1 MKKYEIMYIVRP
13 NLEDE
18 ARKSLIESFARIFT
32 KMGAKT
38 VEVKEL
44 GMKVLAYEINDH
56 VKGFYVVMN
65 VEAPHEACD
74 EFDRLVKINEDVM
87 RHIVVKAEEIIPVP
101 AKPKSKPAPKKVA
114 RPVEA
119 KEEAKKERAAE

>member
-1 MKKYEIMYIVRP
+1 MKKYEIMYVIRP

-18 ARKSLIESFARIFT
+18 ARKSLVESFANIFT

-56 VKGFYVVMN
+56 RKGFYVVMN
-65 VEAPHEACD
+65 VEVGHEACD
-74 EFDRLVKINEDVM
+74 EFDRLVKINENVM
-87 RHIVVKAEEIIPVP
+87 RHIVVKAEEVVP
-101 AKPKSKPAPKKVA
+101 TKSKKTASSD
-114 RPVEA
+114 
-119 KEEAKKERAAE
+119 KEETKEEVAE